1 MGQGGSR
8 KMIQDDFETIK
19 GDMIAQTI
27 VIMVKFW
34 INLEVQP
41 MGIAGG
47 LDMVCERNNG
57 VKDYS

>member
-1 MGQGGSR
+1 
-8 KMIQDDFETIK
+8 MIQDAFETIK
-19 GDMIAQTI
+19 GDVIAQTI
-27 VIMVKFW
+27 VITVKFW

-57 VKDYS
+57 VKDHS